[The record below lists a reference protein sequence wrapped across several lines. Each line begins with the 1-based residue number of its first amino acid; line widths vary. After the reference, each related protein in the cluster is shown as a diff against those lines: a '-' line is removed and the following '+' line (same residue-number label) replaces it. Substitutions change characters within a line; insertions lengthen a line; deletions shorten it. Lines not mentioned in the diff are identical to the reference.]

1 MAVAGT
7 PLAASGLHLPWI
19 KPPRGESACN
29 RKRLSRF
36 KCPGIFRRV
45 GTAFRKAS
53 KTVKPIAEGAANVA
67 AEAAIARVL
76 GAERDA
82 REATVRAQ
90 HEVQQIAED
99 ARSAARSVA
108 ERTERRIRAV
118 TGAFEREGAVRLAE
132 IDAEAARLDSAQPLS
147 PPELAALRRAV
158 GSLARELI
166 GAPR

>member
-1 MAVAGT
+1 M
-7 PLAASGLHLPWI
+7 
-19 KPPRGESACN
+19 
-29 RKRLSRF
+29 
-36 KCPGIFRRV
+36 
-45 GTAFRKAS
+45 
-53 KTVKPIAEGAANVA
+53 KPIAEGAANVA

>member
-53 KTVKPIAEGAANVA
+53 KTVKPIAEGASNVA

-76 GAERDA
+76 GAEREA
-82 REATVRAQ
+82 REATARAQ
-90 HEVQQIAED
+90 REVQQIAED
-99 ARSAARSVA
+99 ARSAARSLA

-118 TGAFEREGAVRLAE
+118 TGAFEREGAARLAE
-132 IDAEAARLDSAQPLS
+132 IDAEAARLDSPQPLS
-147 PPELAALRRAV
+147 SPEVAALQRAV
-158 GSLARELI
+158 ASLARDLI